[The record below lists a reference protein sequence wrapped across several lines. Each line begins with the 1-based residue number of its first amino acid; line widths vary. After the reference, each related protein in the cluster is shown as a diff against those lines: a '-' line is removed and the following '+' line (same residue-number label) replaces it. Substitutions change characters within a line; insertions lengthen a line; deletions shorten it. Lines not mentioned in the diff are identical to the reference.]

1 MAVAELIFLYG
12 GTVFLR
18 GMPSDE
24 LAATPAICIP
34 VREIPR
40 TQPPRYTRVYDV
52 YDARNSGRMVTKGLL
67 ARSAAENISGIVVLP
82 YGSHATRDAILARIG
97 VTPIVV

>member
-1 MAVAELIFLYG
+1 MAVAELIYIYG

-34 VREIPR
+34 VREIPD
-40 TQPPRYTRVYDV
+40 TQPPRYTRVDDV
-52 YDARNSGRMVTKGLL
+52 YDARNSGRGVTEGLL
-67 ARSAAENISGIVVLP
+67 ARSAAEDISGIAVLQ
-82 YGSHATRDAILARIG
+82 YASRATRDAILARIG
-97 VTPIVV
+97 VTPVVV